1 VETTLPPASD
11 SSMASPAL
19 FQMGRWLLNEYGWP
33 GVVYT
38 RSSAPFASVVPAG
51 NVYTWPASF

>member
-1 VETTLPPASD
+1 
-11 SSMASPAL
+11 MASPAL